1 MRADVVGRR
10 TRWVSYLRVST
21 TDQAERDLSIPA
33 QRRAV
38 EEYAARYGA
47 TIANEYAEQGHSG
60 RDPHRPEF
68 RRMLGDVL
76 APDSDVGVIVVHHT
90 SRFTRDATEARLVKR
105 RLRKAGVRVLSV
117 CQELHDDPIGNF
129 VEGLFECFDQYESE
143 INGARTSAALR
154 EELRQGFFPGSRPP
168 FGFTTVPV
176 ELRPGVTRR
185 RLVPHETES
194 RVVRELFHLYVASN
208 GAKTV
213 ARILNQRGLM
223 HRAARWSKDLVLAVL
238 DDETCAGTFHWGK
251 HVTRDQIPRPRS
263 EWLSLAVE
271 PIVDAAT
278 FALAREL
285 RTAREPKRSAG
296 RAPSGEQMLTGKVRC
311 GRCGA
316 SCQLETSGKRV
327 DGVTYKYAYYN
338 CRATCRSGAEVC
350 RGRRIRTTALDA
362 AVLAHLADVVCTL
375 PRAREFAGRLAMN
388 ADLDA
393 VTTTWRALIEHDRT
407 IGRAY
412 LQHLVSKVV
421 VYENEIV
428 IEPRLAQETAL
439 GSPNENAP
447 LE

>member
-1 MRADVVGRR
+1 MRADADQRS
-10 TRWVSYLRVST
+10 RWVSYLRVST
-21 TDQAERDLSIPA
+21 SDQAERDLSIPA
-33 QRRAV
+33 QRHAV
-38 EEYAARYGA
+38 AEYAARHGA
-47 TIANEYAEQGHSG
+47 TIAREYAEEGCSG

-76 APDSDVGVIVVHHT
+76 APTSDIGVIVVHHT
-90 SRFTRDATEARLVKR
+90 SRFTRDATEARVVKR
-105 RLRKAGVRVLSV
+105 RLRKAGVRVVSV
-117 CQELHDDPIGNF
+117 CQQIEDDPVGNL
-129 VEGLFECFDQYESE
+129 VEGLFECIDQYESE

-168 FGFTTVPV
+168 FGYTTQPV
-176 ELRPGVTRR
+176 EVRPGVMRR
-185 RLVPHETES
+185 RLVPDEVES
-194 RVVRELFHLYVASN
+194 RVVRELFHLYIANN

-213 ARILNQRGLM
+213 ARLLSQRGLR
-223 HRAARWSKDLVLAVL
+223 HRAAPWSKDLVLAVL

-271 PIVDAAT
+271 PIVDPAVH
-278 FALAREL
+278 ALAREL
-285 RTAREPKRSAG
+285 RAAREPSRSPG
-296 RAPSGEQMLTGKVRC
+296 RPPSGEHMLAGLLRC

-362 AVLAHLADVVCTL
+362 AVLAHVADVACAPDRVAQL
-375 PRAREFAGRLAMN
+375 ARHVRGE
-388 ADLDA
+388 ADTVA
-393 VTTTWRALIEHDRT
+393 SAWRALIEHDHT
-407 IGRAY
+407 VGRAY
-412 LQHLVSKVV
+412 LEQFVSKIV

-428 IEPRLAQETAL
+428 IEQRSADAAAAR
-439 GSPNENAP
+439 SPNENAP